1 MLKIFKYLKL
11 KEWLLIL
18 VSTLFIAG
26 QVYLDLKIPDYM
38 KEITILI
45 QTPGSTVGKIW
56 QTGSFMLLC
65 ALGSLASSI
74 IVGFFAARIAATLSR
89 RLRSLQFE
97 TVESFSLEE
106 INRFSTASL
115 ITRST
120 NDITQ
125 VQMFVAMGLQIIVKA
140 PIMAVWAIAKI
151 AGKSWQWTGAT
162 AIAVAVLLILVV
174 IIVTIALPKFRKI
187 QSLTDNLNRVTR
199 ENLTGL
205 RVVRAYNAEEY
216 EENKFDK
223 ANVELTDTYL
233 FTTRMMAIMMPGM
246 HLIMNGLNLSIYWI
260 GAYLVAA
267 AGMMDRLVIFSDM
280 IVFSAY
286 AMQVVMA
293 FVMLTMI
300 FIMLPR
306 ASVAAKRIMEVIN
319 TRPSITDGT
328 ISPPAG
334 SASGEIEFRNVG
346 FKYPGAAEYVLENIS
361 FKVQKGETV
370 AFIGSTG
377 SGKSTLINLV
387 PRFYDATE
395 GEVLVNGINVKDY
408 PLKELYNKLGYIP
421 QRAVLFS
428 GTIKSNVAYGDNG
441 GEQPHI
447 EDIKKAMEIAQGTE
461 FVEKMEGGYDAPI
474 SQGGINVS
482 GGQKQRIAIA
492 RAISRKPEILIFD
505 DSFSALDYKTDRQL
519 RRALK
524 KETADITS
532 LIVATRIGTIKDAD
546 KIVVLEEGKTV
557 GIGTH
562 RELMQSCE
570 VYREIAYSQMT
581 REELEND

>member
-1 MLKIFKYLKL
+1 
-11 KEWLLIL
+11 
-18 VSTLFIAG
+18 
-26 QVYLDLKIPDYM
+26 
-38 KEITILI
+38 
-45 QTPGSTVGKIW
+45 
-56 QTGSFMLLC
+56 
-65 ALGSLASSI
+65 
-74 IVGFFAARIAATLSR
+74 
-89 RLRSLQFE
+89 
-97 TVESFSLEE
+97 
-106 INRFSTASL
+106 
-115 ITRST
+115 
-120 NDITQ
+120 
-125 VQMFVAMGLQIIVKA
+125 
-140 PIMAVWAIAKI
+140 MAVWAIAKI

-162 AIAVAVLLILVV
+162 GIAVAILLILVV
-174 IIVTIALPKFRKI
+174 IIVTIALPKFRMI

-205 RVVRAYNAEEY
+205 RVVRAYNAEDY
-216 EENKFDK
+216 EETKFNR
-223 ANVELTDTYL
+223 ANTELTDTYL

-246 HLIMNGLNLSIYWI
+246 NLIMNGLNLSIYWI
-260 GAYLVAA
+260 GAYLIAA
-267 AGMMDRLVIFSDM
+267 AGMVDRMAIFSDM

-293 FVMLTMI
+293 FIMLTMI

-306 ASVAAKRIMEVIN
+306 ASVAARRIMEVIN
-319 TRPSITDGT
+319 TESSIMDGKA
-328 ISPPAG
+328 SPVAG
-334 SASGEIEFRNVG
+334 SSGGEIEFRNVG
-346 FKYPGAAEYVLENIS
+346 FKYPGAAEYVLKDIS
-361 FKVQKGETV
+361 FKVQRGETA

-377 SGKSTLINLV
+377 SGKSTLINLI

-395 GEVLVNGINVKDY
+395 GEVLIDGINVKDY
-408 PLKELYNKLGYIP
+408 RLQDLYNKLGYIP

-428 GTIKSNVAYGDNG
+428 GTVKSNVAYGDNG
-441 GEQPHI
+441 REKATLD
-447 EDIKKAMEIAQGTE
+447 DIKKAVEIAQGTE

-505 DSFSALDYKTDRQL
+505 DSFSALDYKTDRKL
-519 RRALK
+519 RSALK

-562 RELMQSCE
+562 KELMKSCE

-581 REELEND
+581 AEELEND

>member
-1 MLKIFKYLKL
+1 MLKIFKYLKS
-11 KEWLLIL
+11 KEWLLIFI
-18 VSTLFIAG
+18 STLFIAA

-56 QTGSFMLLC
+56 ETGSYMLLC
-65 ALGSLASSI
+65 ALGSLASSFV
-74 IVGFFAARIAATLSR
+74 VGFFAARIAATMSR
-89 RLRSLQFE
+89 RLRSLQFDK
-97 TVESFSLEE
+97 VESFSMEE
-106 INRFSTASL
+106 INKFSTASL

-125 VQMFVAMGLQIIVKA
+125 VQMFVALGLQIIIKA

-151 AGKSWQWTGAT
+151 ADKSWQWTGAT
-162 AIAVAVLLILVV
+162 GVAVAILLVLVV

-205 RVVRAYNAEEY
+205 RVVHAYNAEDY
-216 EENKFDK
+216 EEAKFDK
-223 ANVELTDTYL
+223 ANVELTNTYL
-233 FTTRMMAIMMPGM
+233 FTTRMMAVMMPGM
-246 HLIMNGLNLSIYWI
+246 QLIMNGLNLSIYWI
-260 GAYLVAA
+260 GAYLIAA

-286 AMQVVMA
+286 AMQVVMS
-293 FVMLTMI
+293 FIMLTMI

-306 ASVAAKRIMEVIN
+306 ASVAARRIMEVID
-319 TRPSITDGT
+319 TKSSITDGKACIMPT
-328 ISPPAG
+328 SHT
-334 SASGEIEFRNVG
+334 GEIEFRNVG
-346 FKYPGAAEYVLENIS
+346 FKYPGAAEYVLEGIS
-361 FKVQKGETV
+361 FKVQRGETV

-395 GEVLVNGINVKDY
+395 GEVLVDGINVKDY

-421 QRAVLFS
+421 QRAVIFS
-428 GTIKSNVAYGDNG
+428 GTVKSNIAYGENG
-441 GEQPHI
+441 QEEATP
-447 EDIKKAMEIAQGTE
+447 EDIEKSLEIAQGKD

-474 SQGGINVS
+474 SQGGINLS

-492 RAISRKPEILIFD
+492 RAINRKPEILIFD
-505 DSFSALDYKTDRQL
+505 DSFSALDYKTDRKL
-519 RRALK
+519 RQALK
-524 KETADITS
+524 KKTAGTTS

-546 KIVVLEEGKTV
+546 KIVVLEEGKAV

-562 RELMQSCE
+562 KELMKSCG

-581 REELEND
+581 REELENG